1 VAAYAG
7 HLYPWK
13 GVEVFV
19 RALAGTPA
27 VRGLIIGGHPGE
39 ADAQRIQS
47 LVRELG
53 LEHRVEMTGLVPPGE
68 VRTRLGA
75 ADILVLPNTAS
86 TISERYTS
94 PLKLFEYLALGK
106 PIVASDLPSIRE
118 VLSDGRTALL
128 VPPGDAAALGCAISR
143 LVSDPELGDDLG
155 AAALALAPAF
165 SWDARAARLEP
176 ALEAA
181 RAR

>member
-1 VAAYAG
+1 
-7 HLYPWK
+7 
-13 GVEVFV
+13 
-19 RALAGTPA
+19 
-27 VRGLIIGGHPGE
+27 
-39 ADAQRIQS
+39 
-47 LVRELG
+47 
-53 LEHRVEMTGLVPPGE
+53 
-68 VRTRLGA
+68 
-75 ADILVLPNTAS
+75 
-86 TISERYTS
+86 
-94 PLKLFEYLALGK
+94 LKLFEYLALGK

-128 VPPGDAAALGCAISR
+128 VPPGDAAALACAISR

-155 AAALALAPAF
+155 TAALALAPSF